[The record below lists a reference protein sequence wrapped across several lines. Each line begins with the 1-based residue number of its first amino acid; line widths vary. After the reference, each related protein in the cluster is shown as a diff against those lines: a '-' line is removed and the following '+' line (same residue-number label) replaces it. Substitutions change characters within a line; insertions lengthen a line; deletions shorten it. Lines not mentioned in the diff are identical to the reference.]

1 MNIIFTLA
9 MLLGGMIF
17 PSPTWAKSQTPIQTS
32 PNATNLIFVFTGESN
47 SGGMAPNT
55 NAIPSELAPIPQVR
69 ILNNQTFKFEDL
81 NIGTNNN
88 IDHWN
93 LTCCDTHGFELQL
106 ANSVKANAFTKNPQV
121 YLVKTGQGLSTLS
134 AWNVG
139 GTFWTKFL
147 QRINATKTLIPTP
160 RQWVVWYSLG
170 INDYVSG
177 TPPGTFKTLTIAHLN
192 KIKSELPGA
201 IIIMTQFQSM
211 GDIYTETLAKIAS
224 TEPNVYVVGSTGA
237 TLDSSAYHWTYNGYK
252 TMASR
257 MVTITNNTLLSTT
270 PIPGDLNGDNKVDIF
285 DYNLFFSNFGKTGN
299 LGFTTSDINQ
309 DGRVDSADYDILIV
323 NFRK

>member
-1 MNIIFTLA
+1 MLFA
-9 MLLGGMIF
+9 GMLL
-17 PSPTWAKSQTPIQTS
+17 PSPVLAQSPTPS
-32 PNATNLIFVFTGESN
+32 LIFVFTGESN
-47 SGGMAPNT
+47 SGGMAPNK
-55 NAIPSELAPIPQVR
+55 NATSSELAPIPQVQ
-69 ILNNQTFKFEDL
+69 ILNNLTFKLEDL

-88 IDHWN
+88 IDHWG
-93 LTCCDTHGFELQL
+93 LACCDTHGFELQL
-106 ANSVKANAFTKNPQV
+106 ANSVKANAFAKNPQV

-139 GTFWTKFL
+139 GSFWTKFL
-147 QRINATKTLIPTP
+147 QRINATKALISTP

-177 TPPGTFKTLTIAHLN
+177 TSPNTFKTLTIAHLN
-192 KIKSELPGA
+192 KIKAELPGA

-211 GDIYTETLAKIAS
+211 GNIYTDTLAQIAS

-237 TLDSSAYHWTYNGYK
+237 ALDSSAYHWTYNGYK

-257 MVTITNNTLLSTT
+257 MVTITNKALHSTA
-270 PIPGDLNGDNKVDIF
+270 PISGDLNGDNKVDIF
-285 DYNLFFSNFGKTGN
+285 DYNLFFSDFGKTGN

-309 DGRVDSADYDILIV
+309 DGRVDSADYDVLIIS
-323 NFRK
+323 FGK